1 MPTRNAPS
9 PRPADAPYPKKGRW
23 RYAGIAALL
32 AVMALAFAGYLSPE
46 MRLQWA
52 NFAALCG
59 F

>member
-1 MPTRNAPS
+1 MNTRDN
-9 PRPADAPYPKKGRW
+9 RLHETDAPLPQKGPW
-23 RYAGIAALL
+23 RYVGFIALL
-32 AVMALAFAGYLSPE
+32 AVMGLAFAGYLSPE